1 MMTSPVTSE
10 LDWTPQTRTLMD
22 GSLTLIATARL
33 LFRLYQAPVL
43 VPGWT

>member
-1 MMTSPVTSE
+1 MIASPVTSR
-10 LDWTPQTRTLMD
+10 LPWTSQTRMLRD

-33 LFRLYQAPVL
+33 RFMSYQAPVL